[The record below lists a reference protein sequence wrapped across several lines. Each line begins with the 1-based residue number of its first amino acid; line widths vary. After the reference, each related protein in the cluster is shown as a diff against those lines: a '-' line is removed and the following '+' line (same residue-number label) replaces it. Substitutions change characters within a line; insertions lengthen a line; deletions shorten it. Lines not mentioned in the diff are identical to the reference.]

1 MPWLLTYLARGW
13 RLVFI
18 YNQQVDFGRTILQK
32 SATELNILHHNS
44 NNSPNGGS
52 NNLVDDDDNDDAA
65 GTVARKG
72 VEGRKITMVEREKEG
87 LDHLAEEGQ
96 GGEDAVEGSS
106 SQADLLEKSVSG
118 STKHES
124 ARDATPTRGGTGA
137 GVGRGGA
144 TKAVRTRV
152 DTPTRQ
158 RLEAPLPPIPRT
170 LPQPSSDTSPIC
182 HQLVVSIAPPSPIAD
197 SPTSIATAIIVNA
210 HGSNAG
216 STPDVTSPRSAQTEH
231 NYNRLFL
238 AGTIKDADT
247 TNDHAPSRT
256 LSNSIDGE
264 PVNDGRSC
272 SRYLPFNQAT
282 DGRLTIFLLIFMVI
296 PLAICLGM
304 QFIKP
309 SPVQINPVSYKC
321 GEGPVVS
328 FQQPGQSESCAAKLI
343 TSTFANHFFYFGLPM
358 LHNA

>member
-44 NNSPNGGS
+44 NNSPNEGS
-52 NNLVDDDDNDDAA
+52 NNLVNDDDNDNAT
-65 GTVARKG
+65 GKVARTG
-72 VEGRKITMVEREKEG
+72 VEGRKITVVEQEKEG
-87 LDHLAEEGQ
+87 LDHLTEEGQ

-106 SQADLLEKSVSG
+106 SQADLLEKGVAG
-118 STKHES
+118 SSKHES
-124 ARDATPTRGGTGA
+124 AGDATPIRGGTGA
-137 GVGRGGA
+137 GVGGGA
-144 TKAVRTRV
+144 TKPVRTRV

-158 RLEAPLPPIPRT
+158 RLEAPLPPLPRT
-170 LPQPSSDTSPIC
+170 LPQPPADTSPIC

-197 SPTSIATAIIVNA
+197 SPTSIATAIKVNA

-216 STPDVTSPRSAQTEH
+216 STPDITSPRSAQTEH

-238 AGTIKDADT
+238 AGANKDAGT
-247 TNDHAPSRT
+247 INDHAPSRT
-256 LSNSIDGE
+256 MSVSIDGE

-321 GEGPVVS
+321 GEGPVVRC
-328 FQQPGQSESCAAKLI
+328 QQPERNENCAAKLFV
-343 TSTFANHFFYFGLPM
+343 STFANHYFFFVLPM